1 MERKNVKLENYLNII
16 SYTKLNYDLMKEINF
31 NTKSVSISSIT
42 QKYPIQN
49 IMKTT
54 INFKLKS
61 VSNFLY
67 YQLKIN
73 STYNL
78 IKKLTFNSKSV

>member
-67 YQLKIN
+67 YQLKIK
-73 STYNL
+73 STYNS